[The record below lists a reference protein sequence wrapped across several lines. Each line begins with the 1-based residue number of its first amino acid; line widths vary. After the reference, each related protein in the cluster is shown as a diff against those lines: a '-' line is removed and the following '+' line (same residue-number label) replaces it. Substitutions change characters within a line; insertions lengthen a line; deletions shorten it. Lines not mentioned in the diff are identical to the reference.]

1 MEFSGQYL
9 TYEKYQSLGGTLSQV
24 PFNLLEFKSRK
35 QIDKLTLGRLIDLAG
50 QKIEVKLC
58 INELIA
64 KNQEY
69 TKSIVSSESTDGYS
83 INYNNKLTDE
93 QIKEV
98 NNIIKSY
105 LSNCYLE
112 DDYNTP
118 YLYIGT
124 C

>member
-9 TYEKYQSLGGTLSQV
+9 TYEEYQSLGGTLSQV

-35 QIDKLTLGRLIDLAG
+35 QIDKLTLGRLIDLAS

-58 INELIA
+58 INELIS

-98 NNIIKSY
+98 NNIIKYY

-124 C
+124 Y